1 MAKWAKC
8 DRCGAEVWFDAYVTY
23 NEEVVN
29 AFERAYCPGCEEDI
43 KYNSTVVDG
52 TPPGEETP

>member
-23 NEEVVN
+23 NEEIVN
-29 AFERAYCPGCEEDI
+29 TFERAYCPGCEEDI
-43 KYNSTVVDG
+43 KYNYTVVDG
-52 TPPGEETP
+52 PAPAEM